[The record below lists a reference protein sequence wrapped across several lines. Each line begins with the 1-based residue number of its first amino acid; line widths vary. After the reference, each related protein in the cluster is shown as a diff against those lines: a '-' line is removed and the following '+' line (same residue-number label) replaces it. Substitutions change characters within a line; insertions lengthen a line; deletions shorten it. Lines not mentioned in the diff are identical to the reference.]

1 MATQQDGSADNDV
14 PDAAIQIPAEWLMA
28 LLEVEAV
35 RRVQRPDTLVML
47 TADGLSLSGVEL
59 LVERRWV
66 REPFWGQIS
75 EAVTRGFIHQRS
87 AVKVTL
93 RGDRREH
100 ERRPAAR

>member
-1 MATQQDGSADNDV
+1 MDEEV
-14 PDAAIQIPAEWLMA
+14 PGAAIRIPADWLMA
-28 LLEVEAV
+28 LLEEEAV
-35 RRVQRPDTLVML
+35 RQVQRPDTLVSL
-47 TADGLSLSGVEL
+47 TAEALTLSGVEL

-75 EAVTRGFIHQRS
+75 DAVTRGFIHQRS

-100 ERRPAAR
+100 QRRPAPR